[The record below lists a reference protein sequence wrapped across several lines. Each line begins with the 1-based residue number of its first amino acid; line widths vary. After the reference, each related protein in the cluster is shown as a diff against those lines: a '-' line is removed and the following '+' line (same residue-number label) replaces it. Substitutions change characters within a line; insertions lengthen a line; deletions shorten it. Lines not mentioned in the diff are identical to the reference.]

1 MRRTLLAAIAAVFML
16 ISLSPA
22 FAGGTWLDPSWERV
36 EAGDHVE
43 LSGFVAHGQLSWIEE
58 GPFFAYLSGDAY
70 GQVVAENAGG
80 TETDVPLGELAA
92 TTKTGGVQVSVD
104 FTLPTDTP
112 PGEYR
117 VVVCNKPCTTGLG
130 DLAGGVIYVGIDAP
144 SFEKEITSIGAGD
157 LTLSGTSLIVAD
169 DDTQALA
176 RHMSLAPYPRRSA
189 GLAPS
194 WIAISAGLAAVALLA
209 TIAIRQSSGTR

>member
-1 MRRTLLAAIAAVFML
+1 MRRTLLTAIAAAFML

-22 FAGGTWLDPSWERV
+22 FAGGTWLNPSWERV
-36 EAGDHVE
+36 EAGDPVG

-58 GPFFAYLSGDAY
+58 GPFFAYLNGDAY
-70 GQVVAENAGG
+70 GQIVAENAGG
-80 TETDVPLGELAA
+80 TETDVPLGELTA
-92 TTKTGGVQVSVD
+92 TTKSGGVRVSID
-104 FTLPTDTP
+104 FTLPTETP

-117 VVVCNKPCTTGLG
+117 VFVCNKPCTTGLG
-130 DLAGGVIYVGIDAP
+130 DLAGGVIYVGIDPP
-144 SFEKEITSIGAGD
+144 SLEKEVTSIDSGE

-169 DDTQALA
+169 DDTPALA
-176 RHMSLAPYPRRSA
+176 RHMSLAPYPRRPA
-189 GLAPS
+189 GLSPS